1 MTGYVVMEKPGRD
14 GVADVAFVR
23 DAFSWIA
30 FIVPP
35 LWLLFH
41 RLWGE
46 ALIVFLALGV
56 LSLVG
61 EQAGWGLAGSLLTLL
76 VSLYV
81 GLEGQGMRLAALH
94 RRGWRAW
101 GAVEART
108 LFDAETRYAME
119 RDEEA
124 DGAGAEPAPRIMP
137 GSASARTPHRGLVL
151 GLGPTP
157 GRA

>member
-56 LSLVG
+56 LSLAG
-61 EQAGWGLAGSLLTLL
+61 EQAGWGLAGSLQTLL

-94 RRGWRAW
+94 RRGWREW

-108 LFDAETRYAME
+108 LFDAETRYAAE
-119 RDEEA
+119 RGEAA
-124 DGAGAEPAPRIMP
+124 DGAGAEPAPRIVP
-137 GSASARTPHRGLVL
+137 AAAPRATHPGLVL

>member
-35 LWLLFH
+35 LWLLVH

-56 LSLVG
+56 LSLAG
-61 EQAGWGLAGSLLTLL
+61 EQVGWGLAGSLLTLL

-108 LFDAETRYAME
+108 LFDAETRYAAE
-119 RDEEA
+119 RGEAA
-124 DGAGAEPAPRIMP
+124 DGPGVEPAPHIVP
-137 GSASARTPHRGLVL
+137 AATPRATHPGLVL

>member
-14 GVADVAFVR
+14 GVADVTFVR

-46 ALIVFLALGV
+46 ALIAFLVLGV
-56 LSLVG
+56 ISLAG
-61 EQAGWGLAGSLLTLL
+61 EQSGWALAGSLLTLL

-94 RRGWRAW
+94 RRGWREW
-101 GAVEART
+101 GSVEART
-108 LFDAETRYAME
+108 LFDAETRYVSE
-119 RDEEA
+119 HDEEA
-124 DGAGAEPAPRIMP
+124 TGGDPEPRIIPGPAP
-137 GSASARTPHRGLVL
+137 ARAPHTGLVL
-151 GLGPTP
+151 GLGPAP
-157 GRA
+157 GRS